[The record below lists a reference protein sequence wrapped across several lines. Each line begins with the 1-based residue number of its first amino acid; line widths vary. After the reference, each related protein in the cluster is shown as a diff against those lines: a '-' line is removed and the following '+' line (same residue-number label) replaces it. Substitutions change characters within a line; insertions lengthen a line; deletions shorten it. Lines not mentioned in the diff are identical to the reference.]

1 MSMSRSPPCL
11 ALLSAIVVAAPTS
24 LALAAIDECSIVE
37 LGKRIN
43 AQEGGKLLD
52 ANDDCNEANFSLP
65 LTEGFSITSLEGQVE
80 LTFEFKAPPPL
91 GSPAEA
97 KMLRAAV
104 LVTGRARSNADW
116 LIRQCLRKATDAWG
130 NDTDFDYQ
138 IPEQLTRLDQQS
150 FRCGRRQQ
158 GDVGLQITFHFQNA
172 SYFQKDK

>member
-1 MSMSRSPPCL
+1 MSRRSPCL
-11 ALLSAIVVAAPTS
+11 ALLSAVM
-24 LALAAIDECSIVE
+24 LAASASFGLAANDECSIVE

-43 AQEGGKLLD
+43 AEEGGKLLN
-52 ANDDCNEANFSLP
+52 ANDDCNEASFSLP
-65 LTEGFSITSLEGQVE
+65 LAEGFWITSLEGQVE

-104 LVTGRARSNADW
+104 LATGRTRSNADW
-116 LIRQCLRKATDAWG
+116 LIRQCLSKAAPAWG
-130 NDTDFDYQ
+130 RGADFDYQ

-158 GDVGLQITFHFQNA
+158 GDVGFQITFQFQNA